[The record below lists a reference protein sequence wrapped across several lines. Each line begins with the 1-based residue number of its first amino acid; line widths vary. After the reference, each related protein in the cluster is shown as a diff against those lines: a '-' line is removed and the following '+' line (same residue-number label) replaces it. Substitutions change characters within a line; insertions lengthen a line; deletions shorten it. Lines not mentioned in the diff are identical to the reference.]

1 MAPLPRLVLS
11 FLLLC
16 FATTTIAQQTYPP
29 CAATCLATALSQNIC
44 ELSDRKCLCT
54 NPQFQSVASTCI
66 AKSCII
72 PDVLIAKNVSAT
84 NCGAPV
90 RNRAPDYAH
99 ISNALAALALVFVV
113 IRFVTK
119 LFIVKAEL
127 GWDDWSVLATLV
139 AAAPSAFI
147 TPYGMIPNGLGRD
160 MWTLTANQIY
170 TVIEYFYIM
179 AWLYFLQITLLKLSL
194 LFFYLRVFPRTEIR
208 RLLWG
213 TIVFVSVWGLSFVL
227 IAVFQ
232 CRPIHYFWTKWDGL
246 HKGTCLSAN
255 KVSWANAGFSIALD
269 LWILAIPMW
278 EIRQLKMHWKKKI
291 GVAVMFGVGTF
302 VTVVSVIRLQTLVEF
317 AKSANAT
324 WEFTAVSIWST
335 IEITVGIICACLPTV
350 RLLVVK
356 LWPRLAGT
364 TIKSKTTYG
373 ETHRS
378 GNKSQA
384 NRSRLVVGGT
394 QMDPGDIELLGEDKD
409 QGIVVKTHYVV
420 ERSSEEGSVEQA
432 QEQKQERK

>member
-1 MAPLPRLVLS
+1 MAALSRLVLS
-11 FLLLC
+11 LLLL
-16 FATTTIAQQTYPP
+16 FFVSAATAQQKYPA
-29 CAATCLATALSQNIC
+29 CAATCLATALSQGTC
-44 ELSDRKCLCT
+44 EPTDRKCLCT
-54 NPQFQSVASTCI
+54 NPQFQAAASTCI

-72 PDVLIAKNVSAT
+72 PDVLIARNVSAT

-90 RNRAPDYAH
+90 RNRAPDYAN
-99 ISNALAALALVFVV
+99 ISNGLAVTALVFVV
-113 IRFVTK
+113 IRFATK
-119 LFIVKAEL
+119 LFIVKSEL

-147 TPYGMIPNGLGRD
+147 TVYGMIPNGLGRD
-160 MWTLTANQIY
+160 MWTLEANQIY
-170 TVIEYFYIM
+170 MVIEYFYVM

-213 TIVFVSVWGLSFVL
+213 TVAFVSVWGAAFVL
-227 IAVFQ
+227 TAIFQ
-232 CRPIHYFWTKWDGL
+232 CRPIHYFWSKWDGL

-255 KVSWANAGFSIALD
+255 KISWVNAGFSIVLD
-269 LWILAIPMW
+269 LWILAIPIW
-278 EIRQLKMHWKKKI
+278 EIRQLKMHWKKKV

-302 VTVVSVIRLQTLVEF
+302 VTVVSIIRLQTLVEF

-324 WEFTAVSIWST
+324 WEFTAVSMWST

-373 ETHRS
+373 QTADSKH
-378 GNKSQA
+378 GKSQA
-384 NRSRLVVGGT
+384 NKSRIVGGT
-394 QMDPGDIELLGEDKD
+394 QMDQGDIELLGEDKD
-409 QGIVVKTHYVV
+409 NGIVVKTQYVV
-420 ERSSEEGSVEQA
+420 ERTSEEGSLEQ
-432 QEQKQERK
+432 QEQK